1 MITRFSLTLL
11 LSALVS
17 ITTACGATDI
27 QADEKTDEQEKSE
40 QAIDISHPYPDMELA
55 ARAGNV
61 KAQFNMGVM
70 YDEGE
75 VVQENDEKA
84 VYWYKQAADLGFAP
98 AQMSL
103 GEMYQKGLGVK
114 EDFGTAIKYYH
125 SSAQQGN
132 VKAQLT
138 LGLLYQTET
147 SGMYNEAASA
157 NWFRLAAKQGHNL
170 GMTRIGAKYADG
182 RGVEKDLMKAYAWS
196 HLGAQYG
203 NKEASGNIEKIAQE
217 LKNTEIIIAKDI
229 AKQCLNSAFVNCD

>member
-84 VYWYKQAADLGFAP
+84 VYWYKQAA
-98 AQMSL
+98 
-103 GEMYQKGLGVK
+103 
-114 EDFGTAIKYYH
+114 
-125 SSAQQGN
+125 GN

-157 NWFRLAAKQGHNL
+157 NWFRLAA
-170 GMTRIGAKYADG
+170 RY
-182 RGVEKDLMKAYAWS
+182 S
-196 HLGAQYG
+196 
-203 NKEASGNIEKIAQE
+203 
-217 LKNTEIIIAKDI
+217 
-229 AKQCLNSAFVNCD
+229 